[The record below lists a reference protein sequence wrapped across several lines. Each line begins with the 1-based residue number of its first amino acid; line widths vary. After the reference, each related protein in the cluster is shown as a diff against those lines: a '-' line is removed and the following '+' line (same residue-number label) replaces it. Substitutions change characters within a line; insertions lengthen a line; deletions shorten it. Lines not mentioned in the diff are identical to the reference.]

1 MKILAIDDQ
10 QLILLPLEK
19 RLKKI
24 GYEVKTET
32 DPLNAISM
40 FKKFQPD
47 LVIVDINIS
56 QNISGLDIISYIR
69 ATHKEDVFIIVLS
82 GKTDTKTIA
91 KAYELGINDY
101 IKKPLSLHEICL
113 RIQQL
118 THFPNKL
125 NKIPK
130 DLIIQ
135 KRCVGVVIPCYN
147 EADRILNQTFI
158 KFIDEH
164 TGYFLCFVNDGS
176 TDNTLEVLNQL
187 KKGREDYV
195 HVYNCIENKGKAEAV
210 RLGMLFLNQYEEFDY
225 IGFLDADLSTDFN
238 DFEELVRTIES
249 SSYKVVSGSR
259 IDRMGANINTN
270 SFRGI
275 ISKTINFFICK
286 LLQMNFKDTQCGA
299 KVFKKDII
307 NVSFKKH
314 FVSKWLFDIEIFL
327 RLKKHYSLQKA
338 QKMICEKPLNRWIHV
353 DGSKLSFK
361 DSLKIILQLFKIG
374 WSYRHS
380 GQLSSQ

>member
-24 GYEVKTET
+24 GYEVQTET
-32 DPLNAISM
+32 DPLDAIHAY
-40 FKKFQPD
+40 KKFQPD

-56 QNISGLDIISYIR
+56 RNISGLDIISYIR
-69 ATHKEDVFIIVLS
+69 ATQSKDVFIIVLS
-82 GKTDTKTIA
+82 GKTDTKTIS
-91 KAYELGINDY
+91 KAYEHGINDY
-101 IKKPLSLHEICL
+101 LKKPLSLHEICL

-125 NKIPK
+125 ALRPYDI
-130 DLIIQ
+130 IIQ

-147 EADRILNQTFI
+147 EADRLLNN
-158 KFIDEH
+158 KFIQFIDKH

-176 TDNTLEVLNQL
+176 TDNTLEVLNNLQ
-187 KKGREDYV
+187 KGREDFV
-195 HVYNCIENKGKAEAV
+195 HIYNCQQNKGKAEAV
-210 RLGMLFLNQYEEFDY
+210 RLGMLYLNQYEEFDY
-225 IGFLDADLSTDFN
+225 IGFLDADLSTDFC

-249 SSYKVVSGSR
+249 SNYKIVSGSR
-259 IDRMGANINTN
+259 IDRMGANISKN

-275 ISKTINFFICK
+275 ISKTINFFICS

-299 KVFKKDII
+299 KVFRKDII
-307 NVSFKKH
+307 NISFKNH

-327 RLKKHYSLQKA
+327 RLKKHYSLKKVE
-338 QKMICEKPLNRWIHV
+338 KMICEKPLNRWIHV
-353 DGSKLSFK
+353 DGSKLSFT
-361 DSLKIILQLFKIG
+361 DSLKILLQLFKIG
-374 WSYRHS
+374 WNYKQTKIFSN
-380 GQLSSQ
+380 Q